1 MLQGKLVFEMV
12 IAPDGRITELTLLS
26 SGLAD
31 AELTRKLLARIR
43 LISFGAA
50 DVITT
55 RVNYA
60 LDFLPYT

>member
-1 MLQGKLVFEMV
+1 MQHVHAMTAAQHSRLMLS
-12 IAPDGRITELTLLS
+12 IDELRLF
-26 SGLAD
+26 D